1 MGQVVGSL
9 QTLSQIDTQD
19 LIALC
24 QPLTALNITTFS
36 HLRSYHNKQFNVL
49 CNNQEFLTN
58 YFKKQYYNA
67 DPCVQVKPE
76 STDIGQFLVWDVI
89 DCRGKTAA
97 MIQDSADFNFKH
109 VFTIIKK
116 QPDFTEFYHF
126 GTHLIESSIN
136 QFYVN
141 NLDLLDR
148 FITFFKRS
156 IGQFKSLSKAYE
168 QRFHANELSTPD
180 CSSWD
185 KWPQLNKV
193 HNQRQDFLK
202 AISMPDKNK
211 LTNREIEY
219 ARLLLLGKTAK
230 EIAVHLQQSPRTI
243 EHRVDGLKSKLYAK
257 NKTDLIIKLKDII

>member
-1 MGQVVGSL
+1 
-9 QTLSQIDTQD
+9 
-19 LIALC
+19 
-24 QPLTALNITTFS
+24 
-36 HLRSYHNKQFNVL
+36 
-49 CNNQEFLTN
+49 
-58 YFKKQYYNA
+58 
-67 DPCVQVKPE
+67 
-76 STDIGQFLVWDVI
+76 
-89 DCRGKTAA
+89 

-180 CSSWD
+180 CS
-185 KWPQLNKV
+185 
-193 HNQRQDFLK
+193 
-202 AISMPDKNK
+202 
-211 LTNREIEY
+211 
-219 ARLLLLGKTAK
+219 
-230 EIAVHLQQSPRTI
+230 
-243 EHRVDGLKSKLYAK
+243 KSKLYAK